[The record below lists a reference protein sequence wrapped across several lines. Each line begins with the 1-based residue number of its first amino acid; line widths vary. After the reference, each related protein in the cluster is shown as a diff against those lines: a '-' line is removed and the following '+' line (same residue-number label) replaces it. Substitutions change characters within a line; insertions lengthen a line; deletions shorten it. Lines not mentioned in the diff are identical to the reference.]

1 MGFFR
6 QGGKNGLIVTA
17 FPLFLGLWG
26 FIVEEPIYLKRGGQM
41 LNHFGFSMVADL

>member
-1 MGFFR
+1 M
-6 QGGKNGLIVTA
+6 IVTA

-26 FIVEEPIYLKRGGQM
+26 FIVEEPIYLKRGGGQM